1 MEALAGDAVDSA
13 ALAGRAVLGPVQE
26 SGPACL
32 PGIPGSIPGS
42 ELSILSLLVP
52 RTACSSR
59 RRGPEAE
66 PGCGR
71 HPIWG
76 LVVARAGAGAGAL
89 PGSPGTRIPRG
100 LTYWLLR
107 PLTQVLFS
115 ACLSPI
121 QAPALLTCRA
131 STDCYRLIPSWIKPL
146 RLAPGLQGP
155 FELFCPFTAVGSW
168 PGHSSSLSPFP
179 YLRIAGYKSTYLLGL
194 LRRFSGIKVN
204 GSALHS
210 GNYSIISHPPLEAF
224 STPMSLSY
232 FSPCP
237 PLHLVLLCSWACW
250 FLSCLP
256 T

>member
-155 FELFCPFTAVGSW
+155 SPRRPPASPWHVPPPPWNRVGDRVSFVAASRGEISRLLSLPLRPESRRVASRRSAAEA
-168 PGHSSSLSPFP
+168 PG
-179 YLRIAGYKSTYLLGL
+179 RARVK
-194 LRRFSGIKVN
+194 
-204 GSALHS
+204 
-210 GNYSIISHPPLEAF
+210 
-224 STPMSLSY
+224 
-232 FSPCP
+232 
-237 PLHLVLLCSWACW
+237 
-250 FLSCLP
+250 
-256 T
+256 